1 MSTINNENYNGATIV
16 LVGRA
21 GGPAK
26 PPAFDKDGT
35 SGVLELSVAVDQGY
49 KKNGEWVDTGTAW
62 YTYKA
67 AGSYA
72 DNLRPIGKG
81 DKVRIDEAKLE
92 TREFTRKDESIG
104 QQFVLSY
111 GSIEVL
117 ESKSG
122 AAPAAADAYGD
133 DTPF

>member
-1 MSTINNENYNGATIV
+1 MSNINPENYQGATVVIV
-16 LVGRA
+16 GSA

-26 PPAFDKDGT
+26 APAYDKDGT
-35 SGVLELSVAVDQGY
+35 SGVLELSVAVGQGY
-49 KKNGEWVDTGTAW
+49 KKDGAWVDTGTTW

-72 DNLRPIGKG
+72 DNLRGIGKG

-104 QQFVLSY
+104 QQFLLSY

-122 AAPAAADAYGD
+122 AGPAAPTASD
-133 DTPF
+133 DSPF